1 MKIKTKECWKI
12 NRGEGYAPIMSCE
25 GIGDDHYFY
34 VTPVWWLSGLLMS
47 GVFLYGA
54 HVSESLLGGCISGTF
69 AAGKKIHY
77 EIQSLVTFT
86 IMERQLELCGL
97 RHCVSLGR
105 FRF

>member
-54 HVSESLLGGCISGTF
+54 HVSESLLGGCISGNF
-69 AAGKKIHY
+69 YDNKIFF
-77 EIQSLVTFT
+77 IKFSRLLLLQSRRGNSSDVDPT
-86 IMERQLELCGL
+86 
-97 RHCVSLGR
+97 VA
-105 FRF
+105 

>member
-1 MKIKTKECWKI
+1 MALLNEFLIRVSFRSISSTKKTTLSVASSMKIKTKECWKI

-54 HVSESLLGGCISGTF
+54 HVSESLLGGCISG
-69 AAGKKIHY
+69 ILDLSVIY
-77 EIQSLVTFT
+77 LVF
-86 IMERQLELCGL
+86 
-97 RHCVSLGR
+97 
-105 FRF
+105 